1 MLTLLILKTA
11 MEAKSLMLHL
21 PSVSRVLLASHVMV
35 RTLLHA
41 VLISSQTQEPLPVII
56 ARLDTSAQRVCT
68 TPVLEALTKIVEHVI
83 LSPLASILQMPQPR
97 LRTVQLAPTSMMT
110 RQAALLVLKITSV
123 QVLLL
128 PL

>member
-1 MLTLLILKTA
+1 
-11 MEAKSLMLHL
+11 MLHL
-21 PSVSRVLLASHVMV
+21 PSVSRVLLASHVMA